1 MRLNRRRGGESGRE
15 GADGMM
21 TPGLAGFI
29 ASGEESQTSNVVA
42 EVLET
47 LGQDFELI
55 PERAATRG
63 VRRRTWFDTFDWR
76 LYKAGL
82 TLEYAA
88 AHRGGELRLSDSG
101 AAPPTETVQPVTG
114 WQAARPHQLRDL
126 PDGPIATSIGGVIAP
141 RALLPEVTV
150 AGTTAAYRLL
160 NEDGKTV
167 ARLLVEYP
175 AVAAGDG
182 QPLPPRLTITEVRG
196 YNGQAR
202 RAARIVAG
210 IP

>member
-1 MRLNRRRGGESGRE
+1 MI
-15 GADGMM
+15 

-29 ASGEESQTSNVVA
+29 ASGEDSQTWDVVVA
-42 EVLET
+42 EVLEA
-47 LGQDFELI
+47 LRQGFELV
-55 PERAATRG
+55 PERGSPGGA
-63 VRRRTWFDTFDWR
+63 RRRTWFDTFDWR

-82 TLEYAA
+82 TLEYLA
-88 AHRGGELRLSDSG
+88 AHRGGELRLTGD
-101 AAPPTETVQPVTG
+101 ATQTTAVQPVTG
-114 WQAARPHQLRDL
+114 WQAFRPHQLSDV
-126 PDGPIATSIGGVIAP
+126 PDGPIATSISGVVAP

-150 AGTTAAYRLL
+150 SGSTAAYRLL

-167 ARLLVEYP
+167 ARLLFEHP